1 MLKSDIPPASDI
13 EIRLARTDDL
23 PLLGPLE
30 LRAAQRFRDS
40 PHPECV
46 DMAHFDLGRLVELSR
61 AGSVWVA
68 ADHADQPIGFV
79 IAEAL
84 ADDAYVHELDVEQAY
99 GGRGVGRALLRRVAE
114 WATARGL
121 GTLLLSTFNDVAWN
135 APFYER
141 LGFVS
146 VPLASYTPSMQAQR
160 QSDVAA
166 GMRAESRVMLRANAQ
181 AVLLAT
187 RA

>member
-1 MLKSDIPPASDI
+1 MSSSGF
-13 EIRLARTDDL
+13 EVRLARGEDL

-40 PHPECV
+40 PHPDCV
-46 DMAHFDLGRLVELSR
+46 DMAHFELSRLAELSR

-68 ADHADQPIGFV
+68 TDTLAGPIGFV

-84 ADDAYVHELDVEQAY
+84 DDDGYVHELDVEQAY

-114 WATARGL
+114 WAKARGL
-121 GTLLLSTFNDVAWN
+121 RTLLLSTFNDVAWN
-135 APFYER
+135 APFYQR
-141 LGFVS
+141 LGFVL
-146 VPLASYTPSMQAQR
+146 VPLSDYTPRMLAQR
-160 QSDVAA
+160 HSDIAA
-166 GMRAESRVMLRANAQ
+166 GMRAASRVMLRAPVA